1 MIDLG
6 AYIEQDSFW
15 FERIPDWVVGDGEY
29 GYEEL
34 VNEYGDF
41 SIRDVTEATKSFVV
55 CEDIE
60 SKRISY
66 IKRI

>member
-1 MIDLG
+1 LG

-29 GYEEL
+29 SYEEL

-41 SIRDVTEATKSFVV
+41 SIRDAIEATKSFVV